1 MAACMFWRL
10 FLFLRTWT
18 VAPAGMLIPIC
29 LGLRSPLEL
38 GSLRR

>member
-1 MAACMFWRL
+1 MYVLAVVPVFAHLDSR
-10 FLFLRTWT
+10 
-18 VAPAGMLIPIC
+18 AAGMLIPIC